1 MCLDTVELLAEEAV
15 DEVVQFLRELESK
28 SRTSR
33 GGDHTLAKSPHKI
46 LDLRR
51 TAYLSGHPRVES
63 CPPDRGVEV
72 AFAGR
77 SNVGKS
83 SLINALCERRSL
95 ARTSAAPGR
104 TRLLHF
110 FAVDDACR
118 LVDLPG
124 YGFARASKAERAS
137 WQRMVEGYLRNRNSL
152 VRLMLLMDVR
162 HPLRDSDGQLLE
174 WCHSTEL
181 PVHILLNKADKLS
194 RSKAQRTLAD
204 LRQTLQG
211 ESETPISLASARTG
225 LGLEAVRDA
234 LRAYLEQG

>member
-1 MCLDTVELLAEEAV
+1 M
-15 DEVVQFLRELESK
+15 RESQK
-28 SRTSR
+28 PVR
-33 GGDHTLAKSPHKI
+33 SPDRI
-46 LDLRR
+46 LDLRQ
-51 TAYLSGHPRVES
+51 AVYLSGHPRVES
-63 CPPDRGVEV
+63 CPPDQGVEV

-110 FAVDDACR
+110 FAVDEACR

-137 WQRMVEGYLRNRNSL
+137 WQRMVEGYLRGRRSL

-162 HPLRDSDGQLLE
+162 HPLRDSDQQLLE
-174 WCHSTEL
+174 WCDSVNL
-181 PVHILLNKADKLS
+181 PVHVLLNKADKLS
-194 RSKAQRTLAD
+194 RSKAQRVLTD
-204 LRQTLQG
+204 LRQALQG
-211 ESETPISLASARTG
+211 ESETPISLVSARTG
-225 LGLEAVRDA
+225 LGLEAARDV
-234 LRAYLEQG
+234 LRAYLSGDGASAPVGR

>member
-1 MCLDTVELLAEEAV
+1 MKER
-15 DEVVQFLRELESK
+15 Q
-28 SRTSR
+28 
-33 GGDHTLAKSPHKI
+33 
-46 LDLRR
+46 LDLRQA
-51 TAYLSGHPRVES
+51 AYLSGHPRVES
-63 CPPDRGVEV
+63 CPPDQGLEV

-110 FAVDDACR
+110 FAVDDARR

-124 YGFARASKAERAS
+124 YGFARAPKAERAG

-174 WCHSTEL
+174 WCSSVGL
-181 PVHILLNKADKLS
+181 PVHVLLNKADKLS
-194 RSKAQRTLAD
+194 RSKAQRTLSD
-204 LRQTLQG
+204 LRQVLQDG
-211 ESETPISLASARTG
+211 NDTPISLVSARTG
-225 LGLEAVRDA
+225 LGLEAVRDT
-234 LRAYLEQG
+234 LRAYLGESGASSA